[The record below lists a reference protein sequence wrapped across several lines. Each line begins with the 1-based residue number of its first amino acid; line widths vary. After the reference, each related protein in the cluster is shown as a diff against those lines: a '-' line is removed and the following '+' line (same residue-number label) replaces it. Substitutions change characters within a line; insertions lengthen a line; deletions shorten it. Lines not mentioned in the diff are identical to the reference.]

1 INYAEIG
8 AAFAEQMP
16 DEIAAF
22 MAGQV
27 SAEQGDHRKSI
38 LRNIKEVED
47 ALDQA
52 RYRRSDKGK
61 ATSVLPETGEA
72 TTLSEADGGRSGSAT
87 SRVKDATDRVGSEYL
102 RKARQELERKLQVK
116 KSELDSLPKIV
127 WDDDGST
134 VQSGRAAAYTRASN

>member
-1 INYAEIG
+1 
-8 AAFAEQMP
+8 MP

-27 SAEQGDHRKSI
+27 SSEHGDHRKSI

-52 RYRRSDKGK
+52 RYRHSTKGK
-61 ATSVLPETGEA
+61 PTFVQVETGDVNV
-72 TTLSEADGGRSGSAT
+72 LSDADASRSGSGA
-87 SRVKDATDRVGSEYL
+87 SRTQDATDRVGSEYL
-102 RKARQELERKLQVK
+102 RKARQELERKLPVK

-127 WDDDGST
+127 WD
-134 VQSGRAAAYTRASN
+134 VPVFV